1 MAAPASAVERVLRS
15 QPAPASVSLQ
25 LSRGPL
31 LPGAYA
37 WLSTVL
43 LPVLS
48 LNGGWLVRTLAWA
61 SMATLVIAELPLLK
75 RFRSFRGL
83 TCAAF
88 LAGCLTTWIL
98 LAEQLRAAPIDA
110 IQAAVGGV
118 GWVLF
123 ALSVQSDPL
132 VPESDASRVQPVAGS
147 RRRRFSPSLDVA
159 FLMLV
164 LAGLLPLFL
173 AWRVER
179 AMHAALAQVVAC
191 AAALA
196 GLSLAGSLVDAVA
209 LRRTFTQPRARWADS
224 WPTFVVLALLL
235 VVGLVLKL
243 F

>member
-1 MAAPASAVERVLRS
+1 MAAPATAVERELRS
-15 QPAPASVSLQ
+15 QSTPASVSLQ

-43 LPVLS
+43 LPVQS
-48 LNGGWLVRTLAWA
+48 LNGAWPVRTLAWA
-61 SMATLVIAELPLLK
+61 SVVTLLLAELPLMN
-75 RFRSFRGL
+75 RFRSLRGVA
-83 TCAAF
+83 CVAF
-88 LAGCLTTWIL
+88 IAGCLTTWIL
-98 LAEQLRAAPIDA
+98 LAEQLRAVPVDA
-110 IQAAVGGV
+110 IQAAVGGI

-123 ALSVQSDPL
+123 ALSVQSDPR
-132 VPESDASRVQPVAGS
+132 VPESDLSRLQPVASS

-159 FLMLV
+159 FLVLV

-196 GLSLAGSLVDAVA
+196 GLSLAGSLVDAAA
-209 LRRTFTQPRARWADS
+209 LRRNFSQTRARWADS
-224 WPTFVVLALLL
+224 WSTLAMLALLL
-235 VVGLVLKL
+235 VAGLVLKL